1 LIIGEA
7 TVRRSSLLAA
17 LAAGL
22 LVGTAPAVAAAGTAS
37 SVPGQAV
44 AGDDTGTVCKATE
57 KTVNGGMT
65 TFVADMRRISA
76 MAQSGDLA
84 GAQTT
89 AKHAGATL
97 AGIAKQLRV
106 NAKSANDA
114 NVKKT
119 VGQLAKEFEHLG
131 GQVANLTTGPHGLDT
146 SRLVQLANQM
156 AALCGV
162 KVPGVPT
169 GAPPGGMPSDVP
181 SGGSSPT
188 IGG

>member
-1 LIIGEA
+1 M
-7 TVRRSSLLAA
+7 RRSSLLAA

-22 LVGTAPAVAAAGTAS
+22 LVGTAPAVAAAGPAS
-37 SVPGQAV
+37 SASGRAAPAL
-44 AGDDTGTVCKATE
+44 AGDDTAAVCKATE
-57 KTVNGGMT
+57 KTVNGGLT
-65 TFVADMRRISA
+65 SFVADMRHISA
-76 MAQSGDLA
+76 KAQSGDLA

-97 AGIAKQLRV
+97 AGIAKQLRM
-106 NAKSANDA
+106 NGKNANDA

-119 VGQLAKEFEHLG
+119 VDQLAKEFDNLG
-131 GQVANLTTGPHGLDT
+131 GQVSNLTGPQRLDT

-162 KVPGVPT
+162 KPRAPGVPS
-169 GAPPGGMPSDVP
+169 GGPPGVVPSGVP
-181 SGGSSPT
+181 SGGSGPT